1 LEREDINMTLSGKT
15 RAMITAALA
24 GLAALA
30 FQGTAFA
37 QDATGVSDSAI
48 KIGVP
53 GPFTGNASSY
63 SKSQLGIHAYYN
75 HINESGGVHGRK
87 IEVIEVD
94 TACNEAK
101 GITAVKKLIY
111 DDKVF
116 AINGVSCSGV
126 GLAIRPV
133 VIEAKTPLIIA
144 QAVNQKI
151 SDPVSPYI
159 FHGVPT
165 SLDASISIVDF
176 IMSKQGVK
184 KVAIV
189 SHSNEWG
196 QGYKE
201 PQIATLKEKYGIEP
215 VLDLAMERGSTDATP
230 QVLKVRQSGAEFAI
244 LNLYEA
250 ETAIFLRDAHKYG
263 LKIPM
268 MGGYGTD
275 LENTLKRTAS
285 IDPVKNYFVLHM
297 FKGPLESDVMQ
308 KWGEIIN
315 KSYPNESFT
324 AFSFVGLGSAV
335 AVVEGL
341 KAAGPDLTREKFID
355 AMNNIR
361 DLDTGVLAGTV
372 TFSPEDHQGVKM
384 SAAAGLVDGQPTI
397 FKSWGKPLN

>member
-1 LEREDINMTLSGKT
+1 MTLSGKT